1 MDGARLQ
8 GLVYAGYSKSANK
21 IGVPYNLYRPT
32 NAFLP
37 LGLISTLN
45 AAFSATPNYKFS
57 KPNEYGDPVWVAL
70 LNDATTQTGDYV
82 IGNNEKYFIAG
93 KQFLTPVLAVE
104 CNRTVKIVR
113 QVSETNVGAV
123 SYGGMVPSKEVEIL
137 GTVNNF
143 WPASILIGGKSQKG
157 LNLPA
162 DTKQAGWRVLLPP
175 SVPIVINYGD
185 IIIDDLARRY
195 VVESSELTDLGW
207 RIGAVEQHS

>member
-1 MDGARLQ
+1 MDGVTLQ
-8 GLVYAGYSKSANK
+8 SKIYGGYSKAANK

-37 LGLISTLN
+37 LGFISTLN

-70 LNDATTQTGDYV
+70 LNDATTLTGDYV

-104 CNRTVKIVR
+104 CNRAIKIVR
-113 QVSETNVGAV
+113 QIAETNVGAV

-137 GTVNNF
+137 GTTNNF

-162 DTKQAGWRVLLPP
+162 DTKQAGWCVLLPP
-175 SVPIVINYGD
+175 SVPIIITYGD
-185 IIIDDLARRY
+185 IIIDDLGRRY